1 MQKHVIGECPI
12 CNHDLFVTKLEC
24 TNCHTE
30 ISGKFQLSKFNYLS
44 KEHLYFIEL
53 FIKNKGSIK
62 NLEKELKVSYP
73 TVKKMLSEVIGEL
86 GYKVDDD
93 DDDDIAHSK
102 SKEEILDRLHK
113 GEISSEEALKLL
125 KEKGSS

>member
-24 TNCHTE
+24 SNCHTE
-30 ISGKFQLSKFNYLS
+30 ISGQFQLSKFNYLS

-62 NLEKELKVSYP
+62 QLEKELNVSYP
-73 TVKKMLSEVIGEL
+73 TVKKMLDEVIVSL
-86 GYKVDDD
+86 GYKIEDESNDTNR
-93 DDDDIAHSK
+93 
-102 SKEEILDRLHK
+102 EEILNRLAN
-113 GEISSEEALKLL
+113 GEITKEEAFKLL
-125 KEKGSS
+125 KG